1 MNPFAIRRRTSHLP
15 SHRPTRPARHPARP
29 APRWAAGAALALALL
44 AAPPS
49 QAQSERGL
57 SAASGLSLL
66 PVALVVAAPAAV
78 LSGATVLTL
87 TAVEASADGGT
98 WVLERGSDG
107 ARISLRVAGGASV
120 AVGAAVTVT
129 AVGAGWLLSSA
140 GRVLAIVPNELG
152 RGLLHHERVS
162 R

>member
-1 MNPFAIRRRTSHLP
+1 MTP
-15 SHRPTRPARHPARP
+15 SSNGRAQRHRNRPGAQ
-29 APRWAAGAALALALL
+29 AAQAAALALALL
-44 AAPPS
+44 AAQPG

-66 PVALVVAAPAAV
+66 PVAVVVAAPAAL
-78 LSGATVLTL
+78 LSGATVLTVA
-87 TAVEASADGGT
+87 AVEASADGAT

-107 ARISLRVAGGASV
+107 TRISLQLAGGASV

-140 GRVLAIVPNELG
+140 GRVLAIVPNAVG
-152 RGLLHHERVS
+152 RGLLHHERVT